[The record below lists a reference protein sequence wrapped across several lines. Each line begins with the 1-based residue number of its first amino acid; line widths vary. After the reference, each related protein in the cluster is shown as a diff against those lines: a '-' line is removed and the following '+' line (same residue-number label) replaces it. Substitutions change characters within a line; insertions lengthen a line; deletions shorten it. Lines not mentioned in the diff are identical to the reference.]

1 MVQYEFHRIPTNG
14 IHLRAV
20 VEGKGALCILVHGWP
35 ESWYSWR
42 HQIEPLVKAGYR
54 VCVPDVRGYG
64 GSDKPEA
71 IEAYDLKSITG
82 DIVGLIDALGE
93 RRAIL
98 IGHDWGAPI
107 VWTTA
112 VLHPTRVS
120 AACGMSV
127 PFLGRPHRPVT
138 ELYRDIFKDEFFYQ
152 LYFQQPGVAEAEL
165 ETDVR
170 TALRKIY
177 FNASGDAPGSTFLP
191 KKAASGKLLDG
202 LADPDP
208 LPKWLKAEDIEY
220 YTQEFQQSGFR
231 GPLNRYRNFERDWE
245 MLPEL
250 GERLV
255 EQPSMFLA
263 GSKDPVLRFIPGMN
277 LFDVTGPLYKD
288 LRVKRLVEGAGHW
301 VQQEQPEETN
311 DALLEF
317 LGGLRTQAS

>member
-1 MVQYEFHRIPTNG
+1 MKRYDFHRIPTNG

-20 VEGKGALCILVHGWP
+20 VEGKGPLCILVHGWP

-42 HQIEPLVKAGYR
+42 HQIDPLVKAGHR

-64 GSDKPEA
+64 GSDKPDA
-71 IEAYDLKSITG
+71 IEAYDLKSITD

-93 RRAIL
+93 KQAIL
-98 IGHDWGAPI
+98 VGHDWGAPI
-107 VWTTA
+107 IWTTA
-112 VLHPTRVS
+112 VLHPARVS

-127 PFLGRPHRPVT
+127 PFLGRPHRPAT
-138 ELYRDIFKDEFFYQ
+138 ELYRQIFKDEFFYQ

-165 ETDVR
+165 EGDIR
-170 TALRKIY
+170 TALRKVY
-177 FNASGDAPGSTFLP
+177 FNASGDAPGNTFLP
-191 KKAASGKLLDG
+191 KKAPTGRMLDD
-202 LADPDP
+202 LVDPDP
-208 LPKWLKAEDIEY
+208 LPKWLTEEDIEY
-220 YTQEFQQSGFR
+220 YAREFEQSGFR

-250 GERLV
+250 GERMV

-301 VQQEQPEETN
+301 VQQERPEETN
-311 DALLEF
+311 AALIEF
-317 LGGLRTQAS
+317 LRGL